1 MRTKGLDWAF
11 KDVQEIE
18 CVIVQ
23 PPAVKRWTT
32 TVARVK
38 QFERDLVAAVTTS
51 QHSYAPLNIGEHC
64 RYCPAKPICPQMTG
78 AAERALKVQIK
89 ELNPAQIGEYLAT
102 ADLIER
108 WVTDLRELAHQIL
121 ESGEPVPG
129 YKLVNKRATRQWI
142 DENKALNT
150 LINMDIPPGKL
161 VETVMLSPAKV
172 EKLLKARKL
181 SLPDDIVV
189 AVSSGTTIAP
199 EGDSRSATVFLPEQ
213 MKTALLK
220 LR

>member
-1 MRTKGLDWAF
+1 
-11 KDVQEIE
+11 
-18 CVIVQ
+18 
-23 PPAVKRWTT
+23 
-32 TVARVK
+32 
-38 QFERDLVAAVTTS
+38 
-51 QHSYAPLNIGEHC
+51 
-64 RYCPAKPICPQMTG
+64 MTG